1 MNKQKLTNTLFY
13 ISTLLIVAGI
23 LLKISDYSNAVY
35 VFLSGAM
42 AFTISRVINLYNSS
56 DRKKG
61 RIPQIQLFSGIS
73 LVVAAW
79 FMHKDSNSWSVFV
92 LITAIIEL
100 YASFR
105 GNNFQD
111 KT

>member
-42 AFTISRVINLYNSS
+42 TFTISRAIILYNSS

-61 RIPQIQLFSGIS
+61 RILQIQLFSGIC
-73 LVVAAW
+73 LIIAGW

-92 LITAIIEL
+92 LLSAVIEL

-105 GNNFQD
+105 GNNFQN